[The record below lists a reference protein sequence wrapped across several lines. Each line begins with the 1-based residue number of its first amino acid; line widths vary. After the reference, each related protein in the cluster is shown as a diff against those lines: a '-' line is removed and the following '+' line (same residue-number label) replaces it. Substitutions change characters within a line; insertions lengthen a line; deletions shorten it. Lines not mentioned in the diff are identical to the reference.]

1 MSRSTKK
8 GPYVHYGL
16 LSKVERLNETG
27 ERRVVRV
34 YKRASVIV
42 PEFIGHNFEIYNGKK
57 WIPLYVREDLVGHRF
72 GEFAPTRYFRSHS
85 RDERKAKK

>member
-8 GPYVHYGL
+8 GPYVHHKL
-16 LSKVERLNETG
+16 LSKVEALNESGT
-27 ERRVVRV
+27 RQLLRV

-57 WIPLYVREDLVGHRF
+57 WFPLFITEELVGHKF
-72 GEFAPTRYFRSHS
+72 GEFAPTRQFRSHS
-85 RDERKAKK
+85 RDERKAKR